1 MKQKLKLLLWAL
13 TMTLLLGGCGTEKV
27 SETYA
32 ERGSVTET
40 VNATEATQQITE
52 SETQQITE
60 TETQPA
66 LQPELK
72 AYFLDEGQA
81 DCTILES
88 NKHFMLV
95 DAGNNDDADYI
106 LNYLNTLGV
115 EKLDYVIGTH
125 PHEDHIGSLDA
136 VINNYEIGTLI
147 MPEKAHNTKTFEDVV
162 TAIEN
167 KGLSITPP
175 TFGSSYTLGSATF
188 SIITPNE
195 DYGDD
200 LNNWSVG
207 IKIVSGDASIVMCG
221 DAEEEAEQKIVETG
235 VDLKADILKIGHHG
249 SSTSSSTAFLDA
261 VSPKYAII
269 MCGEGNDYG
278 HPHQE
283 TLDKLSERGIEVFRT
298 DEQGVIIA
306 NNDIGSW
313 TWNTAPVK
321 ISPETESE
329 TLAPETETQVQT
341 ETEKV
346 TEPPETDPPES
357 QASGVIVHITETGE
371 KYHSAGCQYLR
382 KSDIEISLED
392 AKSRGYTPCSK
403 CGPPQ

>member
-1 MKQKLKLLLWAL
+1 
-13 TMTLLLGGCGTEKV
+13 
-27 SETYA
+27 
-32 ERGSVTET
+32 
-40 VNATEATQQITE
+40 
-52 SETQQITE
+52 
-60 TETQPA
+60 
-66 LQPELK
+66 
-72 AYFLDEGQA
+72 
-81 DCTILES
+81 
-88 NKHFMLV
+88 
-95 DAGNNDDADYI
+95 
-106 LNYLNTLGV
+106 
-115 EKLDYVIGTH
+115 
-125 PHEDHIGSLDA
+125 
-136 VINNYEIGTLI
+136 
-147 MPEKAHNTKTFEDVV
+147 
-162 TAIEN
+162 
-167 KGLSITPP
+167 
-175 TFGSSYTLGSATF
+175 
-188 SIITPNE
+188 
-195 DYGDD
+195 
-200 LNNWSVG
+200 
-207 IKIVSGDASIVMCG
+207 
-221 DAEEEAEQKIVETG
+221 
-235 VDLKADILKIGHHG
+235 
-249 SSTSSSTAFLDA
+249 
-261 VSPKYAII
+261 

-392 AKSRGYTPCSK
+392 AKSRGYTPL
-403 CGPPQ
+403 Q